1 MDTAL
6 RYLPVIVSIATI
18 LAIISGFFIWLIK
31 FGMKTEALNQ
41 ALVKSMEQILNLNQN
56 LKDLSDKLYLYVLK
70 DEYKS
75 EVRAINSRIERVEK
89 DMDRIKDNMIARG
102 DK

>member
-1 MDTAL
+1 
-6 RYLPVIVSIATI
+6 
-18 LAIISGFFIWLIK
+18 
-31 FGMKTEALNQ
+31 MKTEALNQ